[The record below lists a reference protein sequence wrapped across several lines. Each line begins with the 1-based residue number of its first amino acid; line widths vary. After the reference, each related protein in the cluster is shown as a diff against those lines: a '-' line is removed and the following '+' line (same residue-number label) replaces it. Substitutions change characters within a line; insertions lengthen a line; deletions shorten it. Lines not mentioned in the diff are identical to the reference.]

1 MSDEVEPIKEK
12 SEEEVFNIER
22 IRTLQEA
29 LRVDYIEKMDVFAKL
44 RMTQKLLTEAQVKL
58 AKYEK
63 VNELISSNNKM
74 LSAEL
79 VESKGIAK
87 YEKDRAI
94 ALEKKNKDLRAKIKE
109 LKDVFVPVE
118 EPYIEPEPEVKPKR
132 KSRAKKVEPEE

>member
-94 ALEKKNKDLRAKIKE
+94 ALEKKNKELRAKIKE

-132 KSRAKKVEPEE
+132 KPRAKKVETEE